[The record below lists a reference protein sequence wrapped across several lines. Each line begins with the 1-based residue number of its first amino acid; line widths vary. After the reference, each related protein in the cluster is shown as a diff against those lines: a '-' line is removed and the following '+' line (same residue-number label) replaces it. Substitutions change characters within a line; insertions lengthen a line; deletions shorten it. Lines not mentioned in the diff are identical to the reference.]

1 MNGSSE
7 PQTFQRKP
15 RSWFKKFSDAGVG
28 LFRGIKGQNSF
39 WVHLPT
45 ALAVLA
51 LAAYLNLPMI
61 QWCLLILCIGVVLAA
76 ELFNSSIEYIC
87 RSITDQ
93 VDPDIQA
100 GLDIA
105 SAAVLIIALT
115 ATTVGGLIFLNAV
128 FA

>member
-7 PQTFQRKP
+7 SQTFQRRP
-15 RSWFKKFSDAGVG
+15 RGWLKKFSDAGVG
-28 LFRGIKGQNSF
+28 VIRGIKGQNSF
-39 WVHLPT
+39 LIHLPV
-45 ALAVLA
+45 AVLVLA
-51 LAAYLNLPMI
+51 LAAYLNLPMV

-76 ELFNSSIEYIC
+76 ELFNSSIEQIC

-93 VDPDIQA
+93 VDPHIQA

-115 ATTVGGLIFLNAV
+115 AAIVGGLIFLNAAFV
-128 FA
+128 